1 MSFYTTALS
10 TKDNFSCKASGLLAF
25 IYHQEHSI
33 LFSKSTEFH
42 LSSLSDVL
50 SGKTL
55 VLLYCLTSGV
65 LISEL
70 KSSSTYCLG
79 DSG

>member
-33 LFSKSTEFH
+33 LFDKSIGFH
-42 LSSLSDVL
+42 LSLWSDAL
-50 SGKTL
+50 AWKTL
-55 VLLYCLTSGV
+55 VLSYSLTSGV
-65 LISEL
+65 LIS
-70 KSSSTYCLG
+70 
-79 DSG
+79 